1 VNRCGRLLAVLA
13 AAANLSCA
21 SAPASPP
28 VPGCSGFT
36 PPERI
41 STGPSALPDSF
52 LAARVGGVVVDE
64 VVIGKDGA
72 VGTIRAARS
81 RIAELAPY
89 AEASLRRSRF
99 SPASIEGNP
108 VAARILVSTIVG
120 ILPNRPEPA
129 YDSLWTHVPGGESRE
144 ARWQLAGSVE
154 RLAVEARVAAAPGEE
169 LRIAAV
175 APGGAERVLW
185 KGTPSGSPAEV
196 RETVRSGGFF
206 ARPGD
211 YRLELRAG
219 SRVLSTTTLTIA
231 PDFQRAIVN
240 ACEPLKPRS

>member
-1 VNRCGRLLAVLA
+1 MSRRGSLLAVLA

-21 SAPASPP
+21 SAPASP
-28 VPGCSGFT
+28 VPACSGFT
-36 PPERI
+36 PPQRI
-41 STGPSALPDSF
+41 WTGPSALPDSF

-81 RIAELAPY
+81 PIAELAPY

-108 VAARILVSTIVG
+108 VAARILVSTPVG
-120 ILPNRPEPA
+120 IVRSDRPEPA
-129 YDSLWTHVPGGESRE
+129 YNSLWVHVPGGESRE
-144 ARWQLAGSVE
+144 ARWQLAGSIE
-154 RLAVEARVAAAPGEE
+154 KLAVEARVGAAPGD

-175 APGGAERVLW
+175 APGGAERILW

-196 RETVRSGGFF
+196 RETVKTGGFF

-231 PDFQRAIVN
+231 PDFQTAIVN
-240 ACEPLKPRS
+240 ACEPLKAR